1 MVDINTLVLPGSDIE
16 IVDAYDIND
25 RGEIAG
31 VGVLPNGDKRGFL
44 LIPAT
49 AEECAAA
56 DALNTST
63 GGKESPR
70 EGQEGND
77 AYIKVKRMVCFL
89 DRSGLEIG
97 RIFCAAQVLATVLP
111 MIATPLSGVTTYPNI
126 PVGRTK
132 EPFTSLIPN
141 PFSLLDPYLIR
152 QFQHRILPPRDPEHR
167 FL

>member
-70 EGQEGND
+70 EGQEEFRRRC
-77 AYIKVKRMVCFL
+77 ALIASPQFL
-89 DRSGLEIG
+89 VAVRAGL
-97 RIFCAAQVLATVLP
+97 
-111 MIATPLSGVTTYPNI
+111 
-126 PVGRTK
+126 
-132 EPFTSLIPN
+132 
-141 PFSLLDPYLIR
+141 
-152 QFQHRILPPRDPEHR
+152 
-167 FL
+167 

>member
-31 VGVLPNGDKRGFL
+31 VGVLPNGDQRGVL

-63 GGKESPR
+63 GGKGSPR

-77 AYIKVKRMVCFL
+77 AHIKVKRMVCFL

-97 RIFCAAQVLATVLP
+97 RNFCAAQVLATVLP

-132 EPFTSLIPN
+132 EPFTSLMN
-141 PFSLLDPYLIR
+141 RLSTSRLL
-152 QFQHRILPPRDPEHR
+152 R
-167 FL
+167 FWRSRG